1 MSEENKDKIQENESK
16 IEENKTQEEQE
27 TKPEK
32 TPEELR
38 QEKIDKIK
46 DIIEWIVCI
55 IIALA
60 LALVF
65 RYYVGTPTLVQQSSM
80 YPTLKNDERL
90 ILNRTFRITG
100 KEPNRGDI
108 ITFESPTHIYAAT
121 DKDQKNPVA
130 KYEMTFSNGF
140 EEFLYY
146 TIEFT
151 KRSYIKRVIG
161 VAGDHIEIKDGKVF
175 LNGEELDEPY
185 LEPDVITVS
194 DTFNDF
200 IVPEGYIFAIG
211 DNREN
216 SIDCRKM
223 GCIPLEK
230 VEGIVTIRFWP
241 LNKFGKID

>member
-216 SIDCRKM
+216 SVDCRKM

-241 LNKFGKID
+241 LNKFGGID

>member
-1 MSEENKDKIQENESK
+1 MSEENKDKIQENENK

-65 RYYVGTPTLVQQSSM
+65 RYYVGTPTLIQQSSM

-216 SIDCRKM
+216 SVDCRKM

>member
-1 MSEENKDKIQENESK
+1 MSEENKDKIQENKDK

-216 SIDCRKM
+216 SVDCRKM

>member
-216 SIDCRKM
+216 SVDCRKM

>member
-1 MSEENKDKIQENESK
+1 MSEENKDKIENVEQNQSEST
-16 IEENKTQEEQE
+16 ENIKQ
-27 TKPEK
+27 EK

-46 DIIEWIVCI
+46 DIIEWIICI

-80 YPTLKNDERL
+80 YPTLKSNERL

-100 KEPNRGDI
+100 KEPKRGDI
-108 ITFESPTHIYAAT
+108 ITFESPTCIFSAT
-121 DKDQKNPVA
+121 DKNQENPVA

-146 TIEFT
+146 CIEFT
-151 KRSYIKRVIG
+151 KRSYIKRVVGI
-161 VAGDHIEIKDGKVF
+161 AGDHIEIKDGKVF
-175 LNGEELDEPY
+175 LNGEELEEPY
-185 LEPDVITVS
+185 LQDDVVTTS

-200 IVPEGYIFAIG
+200 IVPEGYVFAIG

-216 SIDCRKM
+216 SVDCRKM

-241 LNKFGKID
+241 LNKFGKIDKN

>member
-1 MSEENKDKIQENESK
+1 MSEENKDKIQENENK

-216 SIDCRKM
+216 SVDCRKM

-241 LNKFGKID
+241 LNKFAKID